1 MTTKMKNRC
10 TVTLRKTS
18 SRIGTYRPT
27 QKKFYSLQK
36 MLEPYR
42 IQYPKAKSFRSN
54 YRIELKQEEIKMGTY
69 KVPKEM
75 FEKIK
80 SEIEQ
85 YHSTGIS
92 PKKVRCIETGK
103 VFENAGVAAKWASF
117 VRERSFCQPNLI
129 KQCCRG
135 KQKTSYGY
143 HWEWVN
149 EELDKV
155 KFELNKKEN
164 SKNKNR

>member
-1 MTTKMKNRC
+1 MSQKMKNRC
-10 TVTLRKTS
+10 TVLLRKTS
-18 SRIGTYRPT
+18 LRIGTYRPT

-36 MLEPYR
+36 ILEPYR
-42 IQYPKAKSFRSN
+42 IQYPKAKTFRSN
-54 YRIELKQEEIKMGTY
+54 YRIELKQENIKMGTY

-80 SEIEQ
+80 SEIKQ
-85 YHSTGIS
+85 YQSIGVPS
-92 PKKVRCIETGK
+92 KKVRCIETGK
-103 VFENAGVAAKWASF
+103 IFKNAGEAAKWAAF
-117 VRERSFCQPNLI
+117 ARERNYCDQDLI

-143 HWEWVN
+143 HWEFVN

-155 KFELNKKEN
+155 KSKINKMKKDN
-164 SKNKNR
+164 